1 MDSALPNS
9 ELKVSFPRALNSL
22 RTSVA
27 FLMLGGASLM
37 LMLFLLLLRIP
48 QIIMQ
53 DNIRNL
59 LQFATG
65 TTLTFVLLFS
75 YPHFVWSYKFAYQQ
89 GTAFIIRHRWQL
101 LAYPMFIAV
110 LLAICVSAWNL
121 PVSNLPIIGAIDNQL
136 RSLGVDLHWSLYN
149 GCGQLLLASLFICQT
164 IMAGHHYCM
173 QAFGVSLA
181 CGEDGGYR
189 LTTSQKHWLRF
200 NLYALW
206 AMNLFSGYT
215 FFAILNNANFV
226 YHPVD
231 FPPFLNLT
239 SNVIFALSILTVIAN
254 VVIPVFRQT
263 RKLPPALA
271 VLPVL
276 SVWIWLQPFCQPFGF
291 QAWVVPLAH
300 GAQYLY
306 FAYRVENN
314 SFDPIVERKLSTS
327 FYGRLIYLVCLTGIV
342 VALGYAG
349 FMYIPVMLDRER
361 LLPDVTGNFF
371 LLAAFLFISLHHYMV
386 DAVVWKHDSRA
397 RKLLRKTAF

>member
-9 ELKVSFPRALNSL
+9 ELKLSCPRALNSL

-37 LMLFLLLLRIP
+37 IMVFLLLLRIP
-48 QIIMQ
+48 QVIMQ
-53 DNIRNL
+53 DNVRYF
-59 LQFATG
+59 LQLASA
-65 TTLTFVLLFS
+65 TTLTFMILFS

-89 GTAFIIRHRWQL
+89 GTAFIMKHRWPL
-101 LAYPMFIAV
+101 LACPLFILV
-110 LLAICVSAWNL
+110 LLALCVLAWNY
-121 PVSNLPIIGAIDNQL
+121 PVSSLPLIGAIDNQL

-173 QAFGVSLA
+173 QAFGVALA

-189 LTTSQKHWLRF
+189 LTTRQKQLLRF

-215 FFAILNNANFV
+215 FFAILNNRNFV
-226 YHPVD
+226 YHPPQ
-231 FPPFLNLT
+231 FPPSLN
-239 SNVIFALSILTVIAN
+239 FACNFVFAVSVIA
-254 VVIPVFRQT
+254 VVAKVVVPVFRKT
-263 RKLPPALA
+263 RKMP
-271 VLPVL
+271 PVL
-276 SVWIWLQPFCQPFGF
+276 AALPIFSIWIWLQPFCQPFGF

-314 SFDPIVERKLSTS
+314 SFDPIVERRLSTS
-327 FYGRLIYLVCLTGIV
+327 FRGRLIYLACLTGIV
-342 VALGYAG
+342 VALGYVG
-349 FMYIPVMLDRER
+349 FMFVPVMLDRER
-361 LLPDVTGNFF
+361 LLPDVPANFF

-386 DAVVWKHDSRA
+386 DAVVWKRDSRA
-397 RKLLRKTAF
+397 RKLLRRATL